1 MTRRQFKQE
10 RKYRKRAR
18 ASTMRFHR
26 KVTGTKRGTMS
37 YEEICR
43 ELMEQR

>member
-1 MTRRQFKQE
+1 MTRRQLKQE
-10 RKYRKRAR
+10 RKERKRER

-37 YEEICR
+37 YEEICH
-43 ELMEQR
+43 ELMGQR